1 MRKRAA
7 WFVWYISSLYWQAS
21 TSSGRARRC
30 SPINGL
36 AAHITVVFLHRE
48 IKNSILNRQPWDV
61 MHNTCSKSI
70 ETLHCLLNCCFQH
83 EPRLSSSIYF
93 CFRRELQEISGRRI
107 PFLSLKHV
115 KIKKITW
122 SADPN
127 QWPDFFFHPLPKL
140 LMEVALCLDIFGQ
153 LLCSTSPTKTLRLK
167 TDLLCLSLDVLIILC
182 VSSVWQI
189 KLNWQLISF

>member
-107 PFLSLKHV
+107 HSIPVFKTCQNKESNLKR
-115 KIKKITW
+115 
-122 SADPN
+122 
-127 QWPDFFFHPLPKL
+127 WPQPVAWL
-140 LMEVALCLDIFGQ
+140 LFS
-153 LLCSTSPTKTLRLK
+153 STTKT
-167 TDLLCLSLDVLIILC
+167 TDGSDAGMAPFMSLFVLT
-182 VSSVWQI
+182 SSVNCYAQLHPPRLSDSKQI
-189 KLNWQLISF
+189 FCVYL

>member
-1 MRKRAA
+1 MRKRDA

-36 AAHITVVFLHRE
+36 AAHITVVFLHRQ

-115 KIKKITW
+115 KIKKVTW

-140 LMEVALCLDIFGQ
+140 LMEVMLAWLPLCHSL
-153 LLCSTSPTKTLRLK
+153 SWHLRSIAMLNF
-167 TDLLCLSLDVLIILC
+167 THQDSQTQNR
-182 VSSVWQI
+182 SSVFI
-189 KLNWQLISF
+189 FRCFDNFMCKFCMTN